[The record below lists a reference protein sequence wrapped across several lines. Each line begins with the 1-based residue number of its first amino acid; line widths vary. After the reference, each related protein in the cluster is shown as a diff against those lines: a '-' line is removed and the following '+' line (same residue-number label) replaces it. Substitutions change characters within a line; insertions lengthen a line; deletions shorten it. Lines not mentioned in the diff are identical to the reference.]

1 LLNVIACEI
10 QQNETRL
17 PSGKT
22 GLNNNALDANDTKMI
37 YNGCPNRVNM
47 EIEAWIQ

>member
-1 LLNVIACEI
+1 LLNVIACEN

-22 GLNNNALDANDTKMI
+22 GLNNNALDANGTKMI
-37 YNGCPNRVNM
+37 YNGCPNKVKM
-47 EIEAWIQ
+47 EIGTWIQ